1 MNKIVIRICAASLLA
16 LAPVH
21 ASLAD
26 DAKTESNDKSVA
38 QTAREFGQAVGR
50 DAKAVGQA
58 VKEGAK
64 DVAAATTRGAKRV
77 KGAVTE
83 KTAPPRK
90 DTAASKDKAA
100 PAAGKDAPAAQ

>member
-1 MNKIVIRICAASLLA
+1 MRILAASFLA
-16 LAPVH
+16 LAPIH

-26 DAKTESNDKSVA
+26 DTPTDSNDKSVA

-64 DVAAATTRGAKRV
+64 DVAAASKRGATRV
-77 KGAVTE
+77 RKAVTE
-83 KTAPPRK
+83 KDTSPGKDISKDTPK
-90 DTAASKDKAA
+90 DTAASKDA
-100 PAAGKDAPAAQ
+100 PAAKR